1 MAQIKLNLDT
11 DLTTSSNLLTINIS
25 SVSGN
30 TLEIRNDGLY
40 ANASAGSSGTSGNV
54 FTTGSEGITINNL
67 KVSTNNIVHHCFTGN
82 IIDNRYLQITDKDPA
97 DKVLCGDFCRVDNGG
112 SYDYYVIL
120 APWGVTNARYPYGT
134 YAKIN

>member
-25 SVSGN
+25 SVSVN

-82 IIDNRYLQITDKDPA
+82 IIDNRYLQITDKDTA
-97 DKVLCGDFCRVDNGG
+97 D
-112 SYDYYVIL
+112 
-120 APWGVTNARYPYGT
+120 
-134 YAKIN
+134 